1 MVCSCPETLKSW
13 ALNSTYSCTVKS
25 CDQAWSKQ
33 TLLDRIVLVS
43 VGSVRQTHCRS
54 DGDGSFLCC
63 WAIRG
68 VLTSSRR
75 FVSRAL
81 VFLVHFVNLVLFDYK
96 ILLTVP
102 LMSLDH
108 VWIVT
113 NAGNLVSCQRTSGND
128 SYCQCGG
135 GVCVLGVTPLTLWSC
150 CCGALPVDLTPLF
163 LLVVFI
169 SDCYC
174 RPHWV
179 CQLLN
184 SIFSASGAWTRQII
198 WD

>member
-102 LMSLDH
+102 LMMQETVGIMPAHQWEWQLLS
-108 VWIVT
+108 VW
-113 NAGNLVSCQRTSGND
+113 R
-128 SYCQCGG
+128 

-150 CCGALPVDLTPLF
+150 CCGALPVDLTLLF

>member
-1 MVCSCPETLKSW
+1 MYCEVM
-13 ALNSTYSCTVKS
+13 
-25 CDQAWSKQ
+25 WSKQ

-113 NAGNLVSCQRTSGND
+113 NAGNCWYHASAPVGMTVIVSVE
-128 SYCQCGG
+128 GG
-135 GVCVLGVTPLTLWSC
+135 LCPWCDTINPLKLLLWSSSC
-150 CCGALPVDLTPLF
+150 WPDSV
-163 LLVVFI
+163 
-169 SDCYC
+169 
-174 RPHWV
+174 
-179 CQLLN
+179 
-184 SIFSASGAWTRQII
+184 IFARRIY
-198 WD
+198 

>member
-43 VGSVRQTHCRS
+43 VGSVRQTHCRL

-113 NAGNLVSCQRTSGND
+113 NAGNCWYHASAPVGMTVIVSVE
-128 SYCQCGG
+128 GG
-135 GVCVLGVTPLTLWSC
+135 LCPWCDTINPLKLLLWSSSC
-150 CCGALPVDLTPLF
+150 WPDS
-163 LLVVFI
+163 VVFARRI
-169 SDCYC
+169 Y
-174 RPHWV
+174 
-179 CQLLN
+179 
-184 SIFSASGAWTRQII
+184 
-198 WD
+198 